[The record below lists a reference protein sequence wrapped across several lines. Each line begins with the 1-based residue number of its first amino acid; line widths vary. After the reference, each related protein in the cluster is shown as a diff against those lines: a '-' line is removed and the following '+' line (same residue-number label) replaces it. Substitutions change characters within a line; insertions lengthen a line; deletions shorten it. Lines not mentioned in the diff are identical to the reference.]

1 MNSRKTIASP
11 LRAMSR
17 SILSV
22 CLGLA
27 LACAGTVA
35 GATNKHAVGQHHKA
49 HSTSKTKAKVKNKA
63 NAKAK
68 ATPVVRQVQSVPASE
83 ATAASNERLVS
94 EFGPLIGSRE
104 EAESLVATMR
114 SGRATSTSG
123 PASLAPA
130 TGPLGYG
137 EVRLAL
143 KLAQG
148 ALKQQGVTAPTQDQL
163 SAALHGGRVQTPQG
177 EQALVGVLPQ
187 RQLGAGWAALAEEYG
202 LSAEDMMPPPRVAA
216 HHSASAA
223 GSPKAKAHG
232 KHAKGAKTAKA
243 RGKAS
248 AKSAAPRKKH
258 K

>member
-1 MNSRKTIASP
+1 MNSRKNIASP

-35 GATNKHAVGQHHKA
+35 GATTKHAAQPQQKA
-49 HSTSKTKAKVKNKA
+49 QATSKAKAKVTTKAKVKAVPAVRKA
-63 NAKAK
+63 
-68 ATPVVRQVQSVPASE
+68 PSPSASE

-94 EFGPLIGSRE
+94 EFGSFIGSRE

-143 KLAQG
+143 KLAEG
-148 ALKQQGVTAPTQDQL
+148 ALKQQGVSAPTPEQL
-163 SAALHGGRVQTPQG
+163 STALHGGLLQTPQG
-177 EQALVGVLPQ
+177 EQTLVGVLPQ